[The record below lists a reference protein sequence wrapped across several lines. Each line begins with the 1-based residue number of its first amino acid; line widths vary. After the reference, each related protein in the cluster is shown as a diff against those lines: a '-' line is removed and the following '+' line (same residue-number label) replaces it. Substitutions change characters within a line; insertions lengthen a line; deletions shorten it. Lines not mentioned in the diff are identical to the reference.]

1 MDKANCEACQPRRV
15 KRSLVPGVK
24 MHKVLAAVAA
34 FSLTFG
40 CAFAQTTRT
49 NPSAGS
55 TTSTLPSISSTSPN
69 SPCASTNPTSPCYS
83 AKSPR
88 NPCFD
93 AAAPGKP
100 CSTTTTP
107 NNLNSPA
114 PPPLAVATP
123 TAVRAVTED
132 QARAQI
138 EANGYSS
145 VSGLRK
151 NTEGIWRGKATKDG
165 LQVNVTLD
173 TKGNVTA
180 E

>member
-1 MDKANCEACQPRRV
+1 
-15 KRSLVPGVK
+15 
-24 MHKVLAAVAA
+24 
-34 FSLTFG
+34 
-40 CAFAQTTRT
+40 
-49 NPSAGS
+49 
-55 TTSTLPSISSTSPN
+55 
-69 SPCASTNPTSPCYS
+69 
-83 AKSPR
+83 
-88 NPCFD
+88 
-93 AAAPGKP
+93 
-100 CSTTTTP
+100 
-107 NNLNSPA
+107 
-114 PPPLAVATP
+114 LAVATP

-173 TKGNVTA
+173 TKGKVTA